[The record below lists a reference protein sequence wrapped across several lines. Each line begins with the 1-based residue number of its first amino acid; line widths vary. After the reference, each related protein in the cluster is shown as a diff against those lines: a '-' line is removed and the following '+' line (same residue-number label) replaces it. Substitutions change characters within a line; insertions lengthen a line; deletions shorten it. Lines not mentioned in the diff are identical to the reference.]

1 MKMAGTNNLPE
12 RPTTAGLQ
20 RSTPNVRPARARPVL
35 SLFVFGVL
43 ILLLAGLSY
52 TTGAAKPV
60 TGFAILLCA
69 ASILWGLINR
79 RREAR
84 DAAAAGESA
93 ERQIELLA
101 DRMWEMQES
110 EQRFHDLLEA
120 LGDLVVH
127 RDREGCI
134 LYANRVLGDLLEMDP
149 EELAG
154 KKLSQ
159 FGIEVPAVPDGF
171 SGGEN
176 LGTTDVAIHTQGGL
190 RWFAWTELS
199 LRNRDGT
206 VSHWAIAR
214 DITSRKRAEMA
225 LVNARERAEQASLA
239 KSRFLATVSHEIR
252 TPMNGILGMTALL
265 AGTRL
270 TAEQH
275 TYIGAI
281 SASANALL
289 ALIKDLLDY
298 SKIEAGRLELELQRV
313 AVRELVENVV
323 ELLASRAFAKGIG
336 LGCYIAPDVPETIT
350 ADPGRL
356 RQILLNLLGNAIKF
370 TDEGGVLV
378 TVTWAEQGD
387 RPSLVFK
394 VDDTGPGLDPEA
406 AQRVF
411 EEFEQV
417 AKSTPGRQDGAGLG
431 LAITRR
437 LVEAMDGTISL
448 ESAPAEGA
456 AFTVRLPLQDAD
468 AGPEDVALALKDW
481 DIVILTPH
489 AVEGEALARTVR
501 AYGGKAR
508 VLDGEKSALVLLRRR
523 RTPFEAVLIDASLED
538 EAADLLD
545 RLRRKGLRAAQAL
558 TLIAPN
564 DRKRLTIFRAKGY
577 GAFVARPVRSRT
589 LLRLLLNGR
598 SAVEVSAP
606 AAAVREDVGEPAQP
620 KAGPGLQVLIA
631 EDNEI
636 NAMLVRAALARAG
649 HRVSVVSNGRA
660 AVDALTHPS
669 REYDLA
675 LMDLHMPVLD
685 GLDAVAS
692 IRRYEEETG
701 LAPLPI
707 LVLSADGQETTRS
720 RVLANGASG
729 FITKPLDP
737 DYLLAALRDHV
748 AA

>member
-1 MKMAGTNNLPE
+1 MKVAGTNELLEQPMA
-12 RPTTAGLQ
+12 AGML
-20 RSTPNVRPARARPVL
+20 RADPHARPARPMPVL
-35 SLFVFGVL
+35 SLLVLGIL
-43 ILLLAGLSY
+43 ILLLAVLSHM
-52 TTGAAKPV
+52 TGGARPV
-60 TGFAILLCA
+60 SGFAILLGA

-79 RREAR
+79 RLAAR

-127 RDREGCI
+127 RDRDGRI
-134 LYANRVLGDLLEMDP
+134 LYANRVLANLLEMEP
-149 EELAG
+149 QELAG
-154 KKLSQ
+154 KKLGQ

-171 SGGEN
+171 SGSEN

-206 VSHWAIAR
+206 ASHWAIAR

-270 TAEQH
+270 TAEQR

-336 LGCYIAPDVPETIT
+336 LGCHIAPDVPETIT

-378 TVTWAEQGD
+378 TVTWARQGD
-387 RPSLVFK
+387 RPSLAFK
-394 VDDTGPGLDPEA
+394 VDDTGPGLEPEA
-406 AQRVF
+406 AQRIF
-411 EEFEQV
+411 EEFEQA
-417 AKSTPGRQDGAGLG
+417 AKGTPGRQDGAGLG

-437 LVEAMDGTISL
+437 LVEAMGGTISV
-448 ESAPAEGA
+448 ESSPGEGA
-456 AFTVRLPLQDAD
+456 AFTVCLPLQEAD
-468 AGPEDVALALKDW
+468 AGPQDVVLALKGW
-481 DIVILTPH
+481 DVVILTPY

-523 RTPFEAVLIDASLED
+523 KTPFEAVLIDASLED
-538 EAADLLD
+538 EAADLLG
-545 RLRRKGLRAAQAL
+545 RLRGNGLRAAQAL
-558 TLIAPN
+558 TLISPG
-564 DRKRLTIFRAKGY
+564 DRKRIALFRAKGY
-577 GAFVARPVRSRT
+577 DAFVARPVRGRT

-598 SAVEVSAP
+598 PAEAGVPEAP
-606 AAAVREDVGEPAQP
+606 GREDMENPAQP
-620 KAGPGLQVLIA
+620 KAGRGLRVLVA

-636 NAMLVRAALARAG
+636 NAMLVRAALTRAG
-649 HRVSVVSNGRA
+649 HQVSVVFNGRA

-685 GLDAVAS
+685 GLDAIAS
-692 IRRYEEETG
+692 VRRYEEETG

-707 LVLSADGQETTRS
+707 LVLSADGQEATRR
-720 RVLANGASG
+720 RVLANSASG

-737 DYLLAALRDHV
+737 DDLLAALKDHV
-748 AA
+748 VA